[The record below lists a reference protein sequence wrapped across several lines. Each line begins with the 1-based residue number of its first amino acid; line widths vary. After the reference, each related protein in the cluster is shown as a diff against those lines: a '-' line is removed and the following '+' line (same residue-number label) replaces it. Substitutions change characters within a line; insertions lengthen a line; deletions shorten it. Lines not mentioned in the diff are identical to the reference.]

1 MITKVRLKNFQVHKN
16 RVLEFTEGVNIIR
29 GSSDAGKSAIIRAMI
44 ACITGK
50 DFNSAYQ
57 TWGTNGPMEVTIE
70 IDGHVI
76 TRGRDAKSN
85 YYILD
90 GKKFAALR
98 GECPKEISKI
108 FNIGVDQL
116 NSQYESFYLLSET
129 AGGVAKKIQAV
140 CDLDS
145 IARISKVSTKAVSD
159 ATTEERIIER
169 KLSELEPRL
178 QKLDDVVI
186 LRRRYQRLVERGEY
200 LQEQESTLSSY
211 EKLKAGYEKLEDYKN
226 SARAAILRPEFNEC
240 AALDASI
247 KKHRSEF
254 EQLLTLRKNIDRI
267 SEKIK
272 KAGTIASVFSELSA
286 MKNDAEQSMQMLMLI
301 EKKLGNFERLKIKYA
316 NVKRNLIKSRKEL
329 SEVLSERDEL
339 FKEIKVCPLCGA
351 EL

>member
-1 MITKVRLKNFQVHKN
+1 MITKIRLKNFQAHKN

-98 GECPKEISKI
+98 GECPKEISEI
-108 FNIGVDQL
+108 FNIGADQL

-186 LRRRYQRLVERGEY
+186 LRRRYQRLVERREY
-200 LQEQESTLSSY
+200 LQEQEATLSSY
-211 EKLKAGYEKLEDYKN
+211 EELKAGYEKLEDYEN
-226 SARAAILRPEFNEC
+226 LARAAILRPEFNKC
-240 AALDASI
+240 KALDESI
-247 KKHRSEF
+247 KKNHSEH
-254 EQLLTLRKNIDRI
+254 EQLLRLHRNVQRLSLKI
-267 SEKIK
+267 EKAAIIENAMK
-272 KAGTIASVFSELSA
+272 EILSLFSEVQKIQKSIKENEKRYEEYENFLV
-286 MKNDAEQSMQMLMLI
+286 KYENI
-301 EKKLGNFERLKIKYA
+301 VKKLE
-316 NVKRNLIKSRKEL
+316 KSKKEL
-329 SEVLSERDEL
+329 KGLFEERDEL

>member
-1 MITKVRLKNFQVHKN
+1 MITKVHLKNFQAHKN

-29 GSSDAGKSAIIRAMI
+29 GSSDSGKSAIIRAMI

-50 DFNSAYQ
+50 DFNAAYQ
-57 TWGTNGPMEVTIE
+57 TWGTKGPMEVTIE

-98 GECPKEISKI
+98 GECPQEISDI
-108 FNIGVDQL
+108 FNIGADQL

-145 IARISKVSTKAVSD
+145 IARISKAASQAASH
-159 ATTEERIIER
+159 ANSEETIIER
-169 KLSELEPRL
+169 TLSSLEPKL

-186 LRRRYQRLVERGEY
+186 LRRRYQRLVERREY
-200 LQEQESTLSSY
+200 LQEQDAILSSY
-211 EKLKAGYEKLEDYKN
+211 ERLKDGYAKLKAYENL
-226 SARAAILRPEFNEC
+226 ARAAILRPEFNEC
-240 AALDASI
+240 TALDASI

-254 EQLLTLRKNIDRI
+254 EQLLKLRKNIDRI

-272 KAGTIASVFSELSA
+272 KVSSIASVFSELSA
-286 MKNDAEQSMQMLMLI
+286 MKNDAEQSMQMLTLI
-301 EKKLGNFERLKIKYA
+301 EKKLDNFERLKIKYT

-329 SEVLSERDEL
+329 SEVLSERDEI
-339 FKEIKVCPLCGA
+339 FKEIKICPLCGA